1 LKISARGLVKLS
13 RQSRRILMVMAMKKR
28 MLTLSHFLVCLVLLA
43 TAISIIQVSTPVLG
57 EKEQYSQMQ
66 VHDEIAEKALSDR
79 TAMQEGEAGA
89 MQRSLQYTAMLLVPA
104 LVLLI
109 GSLTWSYSLKAQVD
123 RKTMELKKEIAEREK
138 MQEQLVR
145 QEKLVVLGQLAGGV
159 GHELRNPLG
168 AIKNAVYFLNMV
180 LEKPEPEVKESLE
193 ILDKEVARSEIIIS
207 SLLDFARTKP
217 PKKRKINI
225 NERVREAMSHIAVPH
240 NVKAVDQL
248 SDTLPTVLVD
258 PDQLDRVF
266 ENIILNAVQAMPE
279 GGQLTLRSETPSPEW
294 VTVSVTDTGV
304 GISEDKM
311 QKLFEPL
318 FTTKAKGIGLGLAV
332 SRTLTEVNGGVIT
345 AQSEE
350 GKGSTFTV
358 KLPTS

>member
-1 LKISARGLVKLS
+1 
-13 RQSRRILMVMAMKKR
+13 MKKSSPFLASLIVLFI
-28 MLTLSHFLVCLVLLA
+28 MFSMVQVAVSEVNEKEYAQVGVNQAIIEKTLSDNLVLQA
-43 TAISIIQVSTPVLG
+43 D
-57 EKEQYSQMQ
+57 
-66 VHDEIAEKALSDR
+66 DEVDEAEGMR
-79 TAMQEGEAGA
+79 
-89 MQRSLQYTAMLLVPA
+89 RSLQTTAMLLIPA
-104 LVLLI
+104 LILLI
-109 GSLTWSYSLKAQVD
+109 GSLLWSYSLKAQVD
-123 RKTMELKKEIAEREK
+123 KKTSELKEEIIKREE
-138 MQEQLVR
+138 MQDQMVR

-225 NERVREAMSHIAVPH
+225 NERIRESLSHIAVPD
-240 NVKAVDQL
+240 NVKVNDQL
-248 SDTLPTVLVD
+248 DSTLPTVLVD

-266 ENIILNAVQAMPE
+266 ENITLNAVQAMPD
-279 GGQLTLRSETPSPEW
+279 GGELTLKSESPSTEW
-294 VTVSVTDTGV
+294 VTVSITDTGV

-311 QKLFEPL
+311 KKLFEPL

-332 SRTLTEVNGGVIT
+332 SRTLTEANRGEIT
-345 AQSEE
+345 AHSEV

-358 KLPTS
+358 KLPTT

>member
-1 LKISARGLVKLS
+1 
-13 RQSRRILMVMAMKKR
+13 MKNS
-28 MLTLSHFLVCLVLLA
+28 SHFMVFLILLV
-43 TAISIIQVSTPVLG
+43 IIIGIAQVAGSEFN
-57 EKEQYSQMQ
+57 EKKYERIGLNNVITEKTFSKNLMLQADDD
-66 VHDEIAEKALSDR
+66 VDEAEGMR
-79 TAMQEGEAGA
+79 
-89 MQRSLQYTAMLLVPA
+89 RNLQTTAMLLIPA
-104 LVLLI
+104 LILLI
-109 GSLTWSYSLKAQVD
+109 GSMLWSYSLKAQVD
-123 RKTMELKKEIAEREK
+123 RKTAELKEEIIKREE
-138 MQEQLVR
+138 MQEQMVR

-159 GHELRNPLG
+159 GHELLNPLG

-225 NERVREAMSHIAVPH
+225 NERIRESLSHIAVPD
-240 NVKAVDQL
+240 NVKVNDQL
-248 SDTLPTVLVD
+248 DSALPRVLVD

-266 ENIILNAVQAMPE
+266 ENITLNGVQAMPD
-279 GGQLTLRSETPSPEW
+279 GGELTLKSESPSPEW
-294 VTVSVTDTGV
+294 VTVSISDTGV

-311 QKLFEPL
+311 KKLFEPL

-332 SRTLTEVNGGVIT
+332 SRTLTEANGGEIT
-345 AQSEE
+345 AHSEV

-358 KLPTS
+358 KLPTI

>member
-1 LKISARGLVKLS
+1 
-13 RQSRRILMVMAMKKR
+13 MKKSSPFLAYLILSVIMISIVNIAISEINAKECTQVGVNDAIVER
-28 MLTLSHFLVCLVLLA
+28 TLSSKLVL
-43 TAISIIQVSTPVLG
+43 QVD
-57 EKEQYSQMQ
+57 
-66 VHDEIAEKALSDR
+66 DEVDEAEGMR
-79 TAMQEGEAGA
+79 
-89 MQRSLQYTAMLLVPA
+89 RSLQTTAMLLIPA
-104 LVLLI
+104 LILLI
-109 GSLTWSYSLKAQVD
+109 GSLLWSYSLKAQVD
-123 RKTMELKKEIAEREK
+123 KKTAELKQEIIKREE
-138 MQEQLVR
+138 MQEQMVR

-193 ILDKEVARSEIIIS
+193 ILDKEVVRSEIIIS

-225 NERVREAMSHIAVPH
+225 NERIRESLSHIAVPD
-240 NVKAVDQL
+240 NVKVNDQL
-248 SDTLPTVLVD
+248 NDTLPTVLVD

-266 ENIILNAVQAMPE
+266 ENITLNAVQAMPD
-279 GGQLTLRSETPSPEW
+279 GGELTLKSELASAEW
-294 VTVSVTDTGV
+294 VTVSITDTGV

-311 QKLFEPL
+311 KKLFEPL

-332 SRTLTEVNGGVIT
+332 SRTLTEANGGEIT
-345 AQSEE
+345 AHSEV

-358 KLPTS
+358 KLPTT

>member
-1 LKISARGLVKLS
+1 
-13 RQSRRILMVMAMKKR
+13 MVQVAVSEVNEKEYAQVGVNQAIIEK
-28 MLTLSHFLVCLVLLA
+28 TLSDNLVLQA
-43 TAISIIQVSTPVLG
+43 D
-57 EKEQYSQMQ
+57 
-66 VHDEIAEKALSDR
+66 DEVDEAEGMR
-79 TAMQEGEAGA
+79 
-89 MQRSLQYTAMLLVPA
+89 RSLQTTAMLLIPA
-104 LVLLI
+104 LILLI
-109 GSLTWSYSLKAQVD
+109 GSLLWSYSLKAQVD
-123 RKTMELKKEIAEREK
+123 KKTSELKEEIIKREE
-138 MQEQLVR
+138 MQDQMVR

-225 NERVREAMSHIAVPH
+225 NERIRESLSHIAVPD
-240 NVKAVDQL
+240 NVKVNDQL
-248 SDTLPTVLVD
+248 DSTLPTVLVD

-266 ENIILNAVQAMPE
+266 ENITLNAVQAMPD
-279 GGQLTLRSETPSPEW
+279 GGELTLKSESPSTEW
-294 VTVSVTDTGV
+294 VTVSITDTGV

-311 QKLFEPL
+311 KKLFEPL

-332 SRTLTEVNGGVIT
+332 SRTLTEANRGEIT
-345 AQSEE
+345 AHSEV

-358 KLPTS
+358 KLPTT

>member
-1 LKISARGLVKLS
+1 MSNLKNNSRFLVYLILFFTLISFVQVAVSEVREKEY
-13 RQSRRILMVMAMKKR
+13 
-28 MLTLSHFLVCLVLLA
+28 TLS
-43 TAISIIQVSTPVLG
+43 
-57 EKEQYSQMQ
+57 EKLILQAD
-66 VHDEIAEKALSDR
+66 DEIDEAEGMR
-79 TAMQEGEAGA
+79 
-89 MQRSLQYTAMLLVPA
+89 RNLQTTAMLLIPA
-104 LVLLI
+104 LILLI
-109 GSLTWSYSLKAQVD
+109 GSMLWSYSLKAQVNK
-123 RKTMELKKEIAEREK
+123 KTAELKEEIIKREE
-138 MQEQLVR
+138 MQEQMVR

-225 NERVREAMSHIAVPH
+225 NERVRESLSHIAVPE
-240 NVKAVDQL
+240 NVKVNDQL
-248 SDTLPTVLVD
+248 DSTLPTVLVD
-258 PDQLDRVF
+258 PDQIDRVF
-266 ENIILNAVQAMPE
+266 ENITLNAVQAMPE
-279 GGQLTLRSETPSPEW
+279 GGELTLKSESANAEW
-294 VTVSVTDTGV
+294 VNVSITDTGV

-311 QKLFEPL
+311 KKLFEPL

-332 SRTLTEVNGGVIT
+332 SRTLTEANGGKIT
-345 AQSEE
+345 AHSEV

-358 KLPTS
+358 KLPTT